1 MSGSCFTY
9 EGGEADLMS
18 LETMICLVSLIF
30 DGEIGTYTLNREDK
44 SASDNHIQNE
54 GRCQH
59 NAPVRDACSPSTPT
73 HTLQNFNLP
82 H

>member
-59 NAPVRDACSPSTPT
+59 NAPVRDACSSSTPT